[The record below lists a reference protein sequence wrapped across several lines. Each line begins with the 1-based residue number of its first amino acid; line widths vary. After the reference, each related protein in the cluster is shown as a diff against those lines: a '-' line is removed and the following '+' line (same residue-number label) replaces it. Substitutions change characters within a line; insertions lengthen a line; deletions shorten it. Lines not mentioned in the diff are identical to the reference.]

1 MAPTTVRL
9 VAFDLDGTVFPNPLV
24 EAVSDR
30 LAADLAAAHDQGVV
44 TCIAS
49 GRPTWMMGDQL
60 PHAPWMDWA
69 LSLNGS
75 YIAPLPGSGHEGREG
90 LASPIPHELA
100 LALLD
105 EVVGLG
111 GCASLHLREHS
122 LIDEERLA
130 MFMADDK
137 PLPIIPESPEQEA
150 ELRAALRSHNP
161 MDALIGSGLAKC
173 VPSLRGALE
182 ADPTLELMKADM
194 SLPSAAEVDE
204 VVAWAAEVGG
214 LEVAR
219 LGGGEIEVSRARVSK
234 GHAIGKLCRFLGI
247 DESCAVA
254 FGDSGNDLS
263 MTGRATHFVAMA
275 NATPEIKAA
284 ADEVCASVF
293 DDGVAQWLEEHVL

>member
-1 MAPTTVRL
+1 MAPSSIRL
-9 VAFDLDGTVFPNPLV
+9 IAFDLDGTVFPNPLV

-30 LAADLAAAHDQGVV
+30 LAADLAAVHEQGVV

-49 GRPTWMMGDQL
+49 GRPTWMMGEQL
-60 PHAPWMDWA
+60 PRAPWMDWA

-75 YIAPLPGSGHEGREG
+75 YIAPLPGSGHESREG
-90 LASPIPHELA
+90 IASPIPHELA

-105 EVVGLG
+105 EVIGLG
-111 GCASLHLREHS
+111 GCASLHLRDHS

-150 ELRAALRSHNP
+150 ELRAALSSHNP
-161 MDALIGSGLAKC
+161 MDALIGSGLAIC
-173 VPSLRGALE
+173 VPSLRDALE
-182 ADPTLELMKADM
+182 ADPSLELMKADM
-194 SLPSAAEVDE
+194 SLPSAEAAAEVE
-204 VVAWAAEVGG
+204 AWAAEVGG

-219 LGGGEIEVSRARVSK
+219 LGGGEIEVSRERVSK
-234 GHAIGKLCRFLGI
+234 GHAIGKLCRYLSI
-247 DESCAVA
+247 DEHDAVA

-263 MTGRATHFVAMA
+263 MCGRATHFVAMA

-284 ADEVCASVF
+284 SDEICGSVF
-293 DDGVAQWLEEHVL
+293 NDGVAQWLEDHLL